1 MNIGFQEI
9 LLIAVIFL
17 ILFGPN
23 KIPEVIRS
31 FKKAYSEFSR
41 SLNEAKEKI
50 REAVE
55 DEGDSKDRN

>member
-9 LLIAVIFL
+9 LLIAIIFL

-23 KIPEVIRS
+23 KIPQLIRS

-41 SLNEAKEKI
+41 NLNEVKEQIKEVI
-50 REAVE
+50 E
-55 DEGDSKDRN
+55 DEGNSKNRN

>member
-9 LLIAVIFL
+9 LLIAIIFL

-23 KIPEVIRS
+23 KIPEVVRS

-41 SLNEAKEKI
+41 SLSEAKEQIKEVI
-50 REAVE
+50 E
-55 DEGDSKDRN
+55 DEGDSKNSN

>member
-9 LLIAVIFL
+9 LLIAIIFL

-23 KIPEVIRS
+23 KIPQLIRS

-41 SLNEAKEKI
+41 NLNEVKEQIKEVI
-50 REAVE
+50 E
-55 DEGDSKDRN
+55 DEGNSKNCN